1 MLTRRRFLH
10 AGGLAGL
17 ASLAGCL
24 AAPPYTASTP
34 TADEWLTTRRG
45 PTNTACAP
53 DATTPRERPAV
64 AWRTA
69 SERPVHE
76 LLVADGTVYAAHP
89 TRTVARDTETGER
102 LWTTA
107 GEGQTMVPASRRVAA
122 VAGGTLFTVDDR
134 ALRAFDAG
142 DGTRRL
148 IRDLTT
154 ETADPLKGYGMQVA
168 GSTLVLG
175 YHGGLAA
182 FDVADGSHRWTVSP
196 GGLGW
201 VYPAV
206 AHGQLYVGSP
216 GPLYAYERRS
226 RPSRL
231 LDPGPRVDWRAR
243 GPAFC
248 SWPAVTGSRIVVAD
262 REPLA
267 DETTPT
273 NVWAYG
279 RDGERA
285 WRTQVPGS
293 GRAPAV
299 TPDGTVV
306 VAAGEEPSTVVA
318 LDVEDG
324 SVRWEQRV
332 TQYAREPVVA
342 DGVVLVAGSPDEL
355 AEDEVVRAFDV
366 GTGESLWARR
376 VEGRVERVAAVGGR
390 VYVGTDAG
398 RVVAL
403 G

>member
-1 MLTRRRFLH
+1 MPARRTLLH

-17 ASLAGCL
+17 ACLAGCL
-24 AAPPYTASTP
+24 AAPPYTAPTP
-34 TADEWLTTRRG
+34 TADDWLTTRRG

-53 DATTPRERPAV
+53 DATPPRERPAV
-64 AWRTA
+64 AWRAVA
-69 SERPVHE
+69 SGPVDE
-76 LLVADGTVYAAHP
+76 LLVDADTVYATLP
-89 TRTVARDTETGER
+89 TETAALDRETGER
-102 LWTTA
+102 RWTTA
-107 GEGQTMVPASRRVAA
+107 GEGQSMVPASRRV
-122 VAGGTLFTVDDR
+122 GCLSDGTLYTVDSER
-134 ALRAFDAG
+134 LRAFVVA
-142 DGTRRL
+142 DGTRRWSQPVAAEL
-148 IRDLTT
+148 G
-154 ETADPLKGYGMQVA
+154 DPVRGYGMQVTR
-168 GSTLVLG
+168 STVLLG

-182 FDVADGSHRWTVSP
+182 FAVADGSHRWTVSP

-206 AHGQLYVGSP
+206 AHGRLYVGSP
-216 GPLYAYERRS
+216 GPVYAYERRS

-231 LDPGPRVDWRAR
+231 LDPEPRVDWRAR

-248 SWPAVTGSRIVVAD
+248 SWPVVAGSRVVVAD
-262 REPLA
+262 REPLG
-267 DETTPT
+267 DETAT

-285 WRTQVPGS
+285 WRTRVRGT

-306 VAAGEEPSTVVA
+306 VSTGEEPSTVVA

-324 SVRWEQRV
+324 SVRWEQAV
-332 TQYAREPVVA
+332 TQYVREPVVA
-342 DGVVLVAGSPDEL
+342 GGVVLVAGSPDEL
-355 AEDEVVRAFDV
+355 AEDEVVRAYDAE
-366 GTGESLWARR
+366 TGESLWARR